1 MKGSWEPLPL
11 GLLELPALRELRP
24 RLCQKLAFL
33 EGRGESVNEK
43 LGAERARGR
52 GRCQERAAGAGAA
65 PAGRPGRLASRFVSA
80 RVSAGP

>member
-1 MKGSWEPLPL
+1 M
-11 GLLELPALRELRP
+11 
-24 RLCQKLAFL
+24 
-33 EGRGESVNEK
+33 NEK

-80 RVSAGP
+80 RVSAGPWPCSRPALGRPRPLPPLRAQPFIAASSD